1 MKVGI
6 VVAVEQ
12 KEWDFGRSKR
22 VEGSAYVCQS
32 ACFKLRGG
40 QKTPS
45 PSLTFSLTLSQRLKM
60 TFIFFLLTFLFYMKS
75 QKEAWVSNI
84 HINGTVLTFL
94 QGKYD
99 LHGSGYLLLAA
110 AYLFVGFA

>member
-45 PSLTFSLTLSQRLKM
+45 PSLTFSLTLS
-60 TFIFFLLTFLFYMKS
+60 TI
-75 QKEAWVSNI
+75 EN
-84 HINGTVLTFL
+84 
-94 QGKYD
+94 D
-99 LHGSGYLLLAA
+99 LH
-110 AYLFVGFA
+110 LFSFNFPFLYEKPKRSLGFKYTHKWGQF